1 MTVESDSQTPPID
14 RRALLAGGG
23 AALAGL
29 LGFAGVREM
38 TASRSRVFLAGA
50 QSYAGDLAR
59 TIRDGLAAVE
69 MNVGSLAGK
78 SVLLKPNMVEPTRA
92 APHMTTNPAV
102 LRAAAEVFRG
112 FGARVVVGEGP
123 GHVRDTDHALYGAR
137 LDEVIRDERLPF
149 ADLNYEAVAWRD
161 NGGRASKLKGFH
173 FPQSVLEADL
183 IVSMPK
189 LKTHHWVGVTAG
201 MKNLYGTIPGCVY
214 GWPKNVLHY
223 AGIPE
228 SVFDINASLPSAIVI
243 VDGIECMQGDG
254 PIMGSP
260 KDLGMIAVG
269 TNPAA
274 VDATCARII
283 GLDPHRIRYLQLA
296 SGKLGPIH
304 DRWIEQRGESWES
317 LKSPFELIDWPHIQK
332 MKAQGGALVS

>member
-1 MTVESDSQTPPID
+1 MTDPSSAHPPQID
-14 RRALLAGGG
+14 RRALLVGGG
-23 AALAGL
+23 AAFAGL

-38 TASRSRVFLAGA
+38 TASRSRLFLAGG
-50 QSYAGDLAR
+50 QDYSGDLVR
-59 TIRDGLAAVE
+59 TIRDGLSAVQLNTAE
-69 MNVGSLAGK
+69 LAGK
-78 SVLLKPNMVEPTRA
+78 TVLLKPNMVEPTRA

-123 GHVRDTDHALYGAR
+123 GHVRDTDYALFGAR
-137 LDEVIRDERLPF
+137 LDEVIRDERLTF

-161 NGGRASKLKGFH
+161 NGGRATKLAGFH
-173 FPQSVLEADL
+173 FPESVLAADL
-183 IVSMPK
+183 IVSLPK

-201 MKNLYGTIPGCVY
+201 MKNLYGVIPGCVY

-228 SVFDINASLPSAIVI
+228 SIFDINASLPRAIVI

-260 KDLGMIAVG
+260 KQLGMIAVG

-283 GLDPHRIRYLQLA
+283 GLDPHRVPYLKLA
-296 SGKLGPIH
+296 AGKLGPIH

-317 LKSPFELIDWPHIQK
+317 LQSPFELIDWPHIQK
-332 MKAQGGALVS
+332 LKARGGPLVT